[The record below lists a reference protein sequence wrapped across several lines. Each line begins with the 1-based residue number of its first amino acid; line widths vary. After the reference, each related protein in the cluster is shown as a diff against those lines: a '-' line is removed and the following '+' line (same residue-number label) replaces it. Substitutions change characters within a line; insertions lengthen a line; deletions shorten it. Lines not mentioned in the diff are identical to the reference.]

1 MLDNALLLGPD
12 GNPIDYGPKAN
23 SNDWDEVRDFCKK
36 VYMPYKIQP
45 LGRTSRPDAT
55 LISSKIGD
63 ITLTRFSYGVPV
75 HLSEFDPTAGN
86 ILVLNTLRGALNHKY
101 DENSQTCT
109 GVGESF
115 VVDCSRTDYWLEADQ
130 DHMQLNLTIP
140 HDTIATIAERWLGFL
155 PNDDLWT
162 KRVKFGG
169 QSSNWQ
175 SLLIYITSSLNSDL
189 PLQADDAIS
198 RHLEE
203 ILCIEL
209 LREWANGSNYRLD
222 HGGRSAAP
230 YYVRQAE
237 EILLDEAREAPTISN
252 VAKSVGVTG
261 RTLSNAFLRFRGI
274 SPRAFLAN
282 CRLDGF
288 RQDLQTFPPE
298 ITIAQI
304 ASNWG
309 YISFGPLAGR
319 YKSRFGETPSKT
331 RLSSRSKN

>member
-1 MLDNALLLGPD
+1 MLDDALLLGPD
-12 GNPIDYGPKAN
+12 GIPINHGPKAI
-23 SNDWDEVRDFCKK
+23 SNDWDEVQDFCKK
-36 VYMPYKIQP
+36 VYMPYKIDP
-45 LGRTSRPDAT
+45 LGRSSRPDAT
-55 LISSKIGD
+55 LISTKIGD

-75 HLSEFDPTAGN
+75 HLSEFDPAAGN

-101 DENSQTCT
+101 GEHSQAST

-115 VVDCSRTDYWLEADQ
+115 VVDCSRTDYWLDADQ

-155 PNDDLWT
+155 PDDDLWT

-175 SLLIYITSSLNSDL
+175 SLLKYITSSLNSDL
-189 PLQADDAIS
+189 PLQSDDAIS

-203 ILCIEL
+203 IICIEL

-237 EILLDEAREAPTISN
+237 EILRDEARDAPTITN
-252 VAKSVGVTG
+252 IAKRVGVTG

-288 RQDLQTFPPE
+288 RQDLRTFPPE
-298 ITIAQI
+298 FTIAQI

-331 RLSSRSKN
+331 RSTSNTKF

>member
-1 MLDNALLLGPD
+1 MLDDALILGPD
-12 GNPIDYGPKAN
+12 GNPIDHGPKAI
-23 SNDWDEVRDFCKK
+23 SNDWDEVQDFCRK
-36 VYMPYKIQP
+36 VYMPYKIKP
-45 LGRTSRPDAT
+45 IGRASSPDAT
-55 LISSKIGD
+55 LISSKIGA

-75 HLSEFDPTAGN
+75 HLSEFDPAAGN
-86 ILVLNTLRGALNHKY
+86 ILVLNTLRGALNHKFG
-101 DENSQTCT
+101 EHSQVSTST
-109 GVGESF
+109 GESF
-115 VVDCSRTDYWLEADQ
+115 VVDCSRTDYWLEADN

-140 HDTIATIAERWLGFL
+140 HDTIASIAERWLGFM
-155 PNDDLWT
+155 PDDDLWT
-162 KRVKFGG
+162 NRVKFGG

-175 SLLIYITSSLNSDL
+175 SLLIYITNSLNSDL
-189 PLQADDAIS
+189 PLQADDAMS

-230 YYVRQAE
+230 YYVRRAE
-237 EILLDEAREAPTISN
+237 EILREEARDAPTITN
-252 VAKSVGVTG
+252 VAKRVGVTG
-261 RTLSNAFLRFRGI
+261 RTLSNSFLRFRGI

-288 RQDLQTFPPE
+288 RQDLQTIPPE

-319 YKSRFGETPSKT
+319 YKSRFGETPSQT
-331 RLSSRSKN
+331 RSTNRVKI